1 MRTTIIS
8 RSPSKR
14 AFPASCLLIGFFAWW
29 IRRASVIWRSAVADR
44 FAQAATIA
52 SAAILVH
59 SLVDYP
65 LRTAALSA
73 IFAGCLALMVQTRLR
88 DPKRAADLWPTRHL
102 AG

>member
-1 MRTTIIS
+1 M
-8 RSPSKR
+8 
-14 AFPASCLLIGFFAWW
+14 LLIGFFAWW
-29 IRRASVIWRSAVADR
+29 IRRASAIWRSAVADR

-73 IFAGCLALMVQTRLR
+73 IFAGCLALMVQPRVR
-88 DPKRAADLWPTRHL
+88 DPKHAADLWPTRHL